1 VPGNAGMSPD
11 LLMVVFAVGLFPAF
25 MLAAEVGRR
34 RGLAYLARD
43 PDGLPKGTGAAEASI
58 YAVIGLILAFSF
70 SGADARFEKRR
81 HLIMSETNA
90 IGTAYMQLDL
100 LPEPT
105 RSEVRKDFLLYLDSR
120 IAMYQEVHDRAAIE
134 VHLKRT
140 AEIKD
145 RIWKKSVASTL
156 DRGSH
161 PNASTLLL
169 PTLREMF
176 DIATTRWLA
185 LTDHPPI
192 AILLLLTGMNMIGA
206 MLCGF
211 ATSVNKRRPWFYI
224 WILASVLSVTQYVI
238 VDLEFPRIGLIRLDS
253 ADHYLVELRRSLP

>member
-1 VPGNAGMSPD
+1 MNPNVLIA
-11 LLMVVFAVGLFPAF
+11 LFAVSLFPAF

-43 PDGLPKGTGAAEASI
+43 PEGLPKGTGGAEASV

-70 SGADARFEKRR
+70 SGADARFENRR

-90 IGTAYMQLDL
+90 ISTAYMQLDL

-105 RSEVRKDFLLYLDSR
+105 RTVVRKDFLEYLDSR
-120 IAMYQEVHDRAAIE
+120 IATYQGAYDEASVRANLE
-134 VHLKRT
+134 RT
-140 AEIKD
+140 AVIKA
-145 RIWKKSVASTL
+145 RIWQTSVASTL
-156 DRGSH
+156 DRRSH

-185 LTDHPPI
+185 LTDHPPM
-192 AILLLLTGMNMIGA
+192 AIFLLLTAMNMIGA
-206 MLCGF
+206 LLSGF
-211 ATSVNKRRPWFYI
+211 ATSVNKQRPWFYT

-238 VDLEFPRIGLIRLDS
+238 VDLEFPRVGLIRLDA
-253 ADHYLVELRRSLP
+253 ADQYLVELRRSLP

>member
-1 VPGNAGMSPD
+1 MSPD

-43 PDGLPKGTGAAEASI
+43 PAGLPKGTGAAEASV

-70 SGADARFEKRR
+70 SGADARFENRR

-90 IGTAYMQLDL
+90 ISTAYMQLDL

-105 RSEVRKDFLLYLDSR
+105 RTEVRKDFLEYLDSR
-120 IAMYQEVHDRAAIE
+120 IATFQGVYDEGTVQARLA
-134 VHLKRT
+134 RT
-140 AEIKD
+140 AEIKA
-145 RIWKKSVASTL
+145 RIWQKSVASTL
-156 DRGSH
+156 DRRSH
-161 PNASTLLL
+161 PNASALLL

-176 DIATTRWLA
+176 DIATSRWMA

-192 AILLLLTGMNMIGA
+192 AIFVLLTGMNMIGA

-224 WILASVLSVTQYVI
+224 WILAAVLSVTQYVI

-253 ADHYLVELRRSLP
+253 ADQYLVELRRSLP

>member
-1 VPGNAGMSPD
+1 MNPN
-11 LLMVVFAVGLFPAF
+11 LLIALFAVGLFPAF

-43 PDGLPKGTGAAEASI
+43 PEGLPKGTGAAEASV

-70 SGADARFEKRR
+70 SGADARFENRR

-90 IGTAYMQLDL
+90 ISTAYMQLDL

-105 RSEVRKDFLLYLDSR
+105 RTEVRKDFLAYLDSR
-120 IAMYQEVHDRAAIE
+120 IATYQGAYDESTVKA
-134 VHLKRT
+134 HLKRS
-140 AEIKD
+140 ADIKAK
-145 RIWKKSVASTL
+145 IWQKSVASTL
-156 DRGSH
+156 DRRSH

-192 AILLLLTGMNMIGA
+192 AIFVLLTGMNMIGA
-206 MLCGF
+206 MLSGF
-211 ATSVNKRRPWFYI
+211 ATSVNKQRPWFYI

-238 VDLEFPRIGLIRLDS
+238 VDLEFPRVGLIRLDA
-253 ADHYLVELRRSLP
+253 ADQYLVELRRSLP

>member
-1 VPGNAGMSPD
+1 MTNPN
-11 LLMVVFAVGLFPAF
+11 LLMVLFAVGLFPAF
-25 MLAAEVGRR
+25 LLAAEVGRR
-34 RGLAYLARD
+34 RGLAYLARG
-43 PDGLPKGTGAAEASI
+43 PEAMPKGTAATEACV

-70 SGADARFEKRR
+70 SGADARFEARR

-100 LPEPT
+100 LPEPA
-105 RSEVRKDFLLYLDSR
+105 RSEVRKDFLAYLDSR
-120 IAMYQEVHDRAAIE
+120 IAMYRETRDRSTIE
-134 VHLKRT
+134 AHLKRT

-161 PNASTLLL
+161 PNASALLL

-192 AILLLLTGMNMIGA
+192 AIFLLLTGMNMVGA
-206 MLCGF
+206 MLSGF
-211 ATSVNKRRPWFYI
+211 ATAVNKRRPWFYI

>member
-1 VPGNAGMSPD
+1 MA
-11 LLMVVFAVGLFPAF
+11 LFAAGLFPAF

-34 RGLAYLARD
+34 RGLAYLVRN
-43 PDGLPKGTGAAEASI
+43 PDGLPKGTGAAEGSV

-70 SGADARFEKRR
+70 SGADARFEARR

-100 LPEPT
+100 LPEPA

-120 IAMYQEVHDRAAIE
+120 IATYRESNDPAAIE
-134 VHLKRT
+134 AHLKRT
-140 AEIKD
+140 AVIKD

-161 PNASTLLL
+161 PNASALLL

-185 LTDHPPI
+185 LTDHPPL
-192 AILLLLTGMNMIGA
+192 AIFLLLTGMNMVGA
-206 MLCGF
+206 LLNGF

-224 WILASVLSVTQYVI
+224 WILAAVLSVTQYVI
-238 VDLEFPRIGLIRLDS
+238 VDLEFPRAGLIRLDS
-253 ADHYLVELRRSLP
+253 ADQYLIELRKSLP